1 MALNKVLLIGNLTR
15 DPELKFTTR
24 GTAVCSLSVASN
36 RRWKDDSGAEKEEV
50 TFVDVTA
57 FGKTG
62 EVIAQYFRKGSPIFI
77 EGRLKLDQWDDKTTG
92 QKRSKMGVVLETF
105 EFMGGKR
112 EEGGS
117 AAPTRP
123 ASQSAPSAKPATAA
137 GAPAAG
143 SETPEEDDVPF

>member
-1 MALNKVLLIGNLTR
+1 MSLNKVLLTGNLTR
-15 DPELKFTTR
+15 DPELRFSPSGK
-24 GTAVCSLSVASN
+24 AVCNLSVASN

-57 FGKTG
+57 FGRTG
-62 EVIAQYFRKGSPIFI
+62 EVIAQHFRKGSPIFV

-92 QKRSKMGVVLETF
+92 QKRSKMGVILESF

-123 ASQSAPSAKPATAA
+123 AAQSAPSSRP
-137 GAPAAG
+137 APAAG
-143 SETPEEDDVPF
+143 YPDDGSEDPPF